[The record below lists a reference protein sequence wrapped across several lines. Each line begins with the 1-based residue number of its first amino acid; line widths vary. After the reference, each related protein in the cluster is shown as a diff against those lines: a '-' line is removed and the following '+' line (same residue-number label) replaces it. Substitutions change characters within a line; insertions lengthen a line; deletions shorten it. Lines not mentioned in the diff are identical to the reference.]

1 MTGELSPGQKRV
13 LDALA
18 ASELRE
24 TFYLSGGTALAA
36 FHLHHRTSEDLDLFA
51 REPFDSKRVLSFVA
65 SIADEPPTMR
75 RIHERLGFI
84 AKVGDETLK
93 LEFVH
98 YEYDCVEPPALRY
111 DAIKVDGLRDILANK
126 LSAVVE
132 RTDPKD
138 YADILLLLR
147 RDGLSLEQGM
157 ADCHRKFGWPGLRY
171 LLETAFLRVEN
182 LRAWPVL
189 EPPVSLEE
197 AKEFFRGLAR
207 ELVKKDVEE
216 DL

>member
-1 MTGELSPGQKRV
+1 MAGELSPGQKRV

-18 ASELRE
+18 TSELGNS
-24 TFYLSGGTALAA
+24 FYLSGGTALSA
-36 FHLHHRTSEDLDLFA
+36 FYLRHRTSEDLDLFA
-51 REPFDSKRVLSFVA
+51 RDRFDPKRVVSFLT

-84 AKVGDETLK
+84 AKVGGETLK

-98 YEYDCVEPPALRY
+98 YEYDCIEEPEPRY
-111 DAIKVDGLRDILANK
+111 DTVRVDGLRDIFANK
-126 LSAVVE
+126 LSAIIE
-132 RTDPKD
+132 RTEPKD

-147 RDGLSLEQGM
+147 QEGISLEQGM

-171 LLETAFLRVEN
+171 LLETAFLRIDK

-189 EPPVSLEE
+189 EPEVSFDE
-197 AKEFFRGLAR
+197 AKTFFHDLTKQLVR
-207 ELVKKDVEE
+207 EDVEE
-216 DL
+216 S